1 MIPPEPPRFRR
12 QACASA
18 PARRRHEEFRK
29 KARFALAGRA
39 SFVLRFHQPVLP
51 ESCSAPKCGRNL
63 PPLFSVSDVFL
74 SISDNPILVH
84 LVFGLCRKQG
94 RPPQV
99 GAAAPAKPFHAAPHR
114 LSELPCVPGDAPC
127 LPRSEATGGIWGEK
141 SFSPAGCV
149 AQPGVLRSSIR
160 YKAS

>member
-1 MIPPEPPRFRR
+1 MIPPDPPRFRR
-12 QACASA
+12 RTCASA

-39 SFVLRFHQPVLP
+39 SFVPRFHQPVLP
-51 ESCSAPKCGRNL
+51 ESCSAPKCGRNVPSFFL
-63 PPLFSVSDVFL
+63 PIP
-74 SISDNPILVH
+74 DNPILAH
-84 LVFGLCRKQG
+84 LVFDLCRKQG
-94 RPPQV
+94 RPAGRRSSACQ
-99 GAAAPAKPFHAAPHR
+99 A
-114 LSELPCVPGDAPC
+114 LPCRAASPFRTPVSPRRRA
-127 LPRSEATGGIWGEK
+127 LPSRRSEATGGIWGEK